1 MSSES
6 SLQRFDFRVVTGL
19 NEARYESLAKKGM
32 MHQIRM
38 KNFNKNRGYSLIELL
53 VTVAILG
60 ILLAVSLP
68 NFSDTIE
75 NNITNSQAK
84 LFMTSLNLARSEAI
98 KRGTNVG
105 ICPSNDGLDCDAASW
120 STGWVV
126 FVDVNGDADGAT
138 GSIDVGDIIVRVFD
152 ALGANSVLTGTT
164 NFLEY
169 NSLGFSA
176 TAGIQTMKLC
186 PATNTAANARSV
198 EIGVSG
204 RGRRIEGG
212 LVCP

>member
-1 MSSES
+1 
-6 SLQRFDFRVVTGL
+6 
-19 NEARYESLAKKGM
+19 
-32 MHQIRM
+32 M
-38 KNFNKNRGYSLIELL
+38 KNCNKNKGYSLIELL
-53 VTVAILG
+53 VSLAILG

-68 NFSDTIE
+68 NFQDTIE
-75 NNITNSQAK
+75 SNVTNSQAK
-84 LFMTSLNLARSEAI
+84 LFMTTLNLARSEAI

-126 FVDVNGDADGAT
+126 FVDVNADADGAS
-138 GSIDVGDIIVRVFD
+138 GSIDGGDVIIRVFD
-152 ALGANSVLTGTT
+152 SLGADSVLTVTT

-169 NSLGFSA
+169 NSLGFGA
-176 TAGIQTMKLC
+176 TAGVQTMLLC
-186 PATNTAANARSV
+186 PSTANSVNARSV

-204 RGRRIEGG
+204 RGRRFEGG